1 MIRIPDQFA
10 NKENL
15 QRMERMLYE
24 ASLTGD
30 VNSLK
35 KLLEKDPLI
44 LDRSVVLTDFYE
56 TPLHIAAL
64 RGHILSWKPELAS
77 EVDLYGF
84 CPLHVASVN
93 KNLEMVQVLLDK
105 GICMVRDQ
113 EGRTPLHL
121 AAMKGRIDMMKVL
134 IAKQPNAIHVISNR
148 RRETILHLCVKHNR
162 MEALNLLMDNLK
174 ADIGKNETVIDISD
188 AEKEFI
194 SANSMD
200 NDGNTILH
208 LAVARRHIEMIQYLI
223 EDNIGIEIN
232 ALNNY
237 SFTALDTLA
246 QIVGRDIKDV
256 EIGDLLR
263 GAGALRAKDEAQV
276 HSGQLKRPP
285 QTQAKRKTG
294 DEKDWLKDKTSAI
307 LVAASLMATLAFQA
321 GLSPPGGV
329 WQDDSYSTS
338 NNIVNAAATDRL
350 VHYVGRSILAQTNPT
365 FYLIYMVANT
375 LAFTGSLTTMAL
387 LATDIHRKQK
397 FYLWLLVSNM
407 FIVSMAA
414 GIVYTISVISMTPS
428 KFNSPPMNAYPIDRS
443 LFLFIIIFMT
453 VQFFFFTYTHALTP
467 IYTCKV
473 CTPSIRKNRG
483 PKSNLERTLIKIEN
497 NKLLNSSVKI
507 ILCIYLCLSH

>member
-1 MIRIPDQFA
+1 
-10 NKENL
+10 
-15 QRMERMLYE
+15 MERMLYE

-64 RGHILSWKPELAS
+64 RGHVDFAKHILSWKPELAS
-77 EVDLYGF
+77 EVDSHGF
-84 CPLHVASVN
+84 CPLHVASTN
-93 KNLEMVQVLLDK
+93 KNVEMVQVLLDTD
-105 GICMVRDQ
+105 ICTVRDQ

-121 AAMKGRIDMMKVL
+121 AAMKGRIDITKVL
-134 IAKQPNAIHVISNR
+134 IAKQPKAIHVISNR
-148 RRETILHLCVKHNR
+148 RKETILHLCVKNNR
-162 MEALNLLMDNLK
+162 LEALKLLMENLK
-174 ADIGKNETVIDISD
+174 DVPGENETIVDISD
-188 AEKEFI
+188 AGKESIFV
-194 SANSMD
+194 NSMD
-200 NDGNTILH
+200 DNGNTILH

-223 EDNIGIEIN
+223 EDNIGIKIN

-237 SFTALDTLA
+237 GFTALDTLA

-276 HSGQLKRPP
+276 PSGKLKRPP

-294 DEKDWLKDKTSAI
+294 DEKDWLKDKTSAV

-329 WQDDSYSTS
+329 WQDDTE
-338 NNIVNAAATDRL
+338 NAAVTDRL
-350 VHYVGRSILAQTNPT
+350 VHYIGRSILAQTNPT

-375 LAFTGSLTTMAL
+375 LVFTGSLTTMAL

-414 GIVYTISVISMTPS
+414 GIVYTISVISMMPS

-443 LFLFIIIFMT
+443 LYMFIIIFMT
-453 VQFFFFTYTHALTP
+453 VQFFSSLILMLLLQFIPARCIPRFF
-467 IYTCKV
+467 
-473 CTPSIRKNRG
+473 
-483 PKSNLERTLIKIEN
+483 EKIED
-497 NKLLNSSVKI
+497 
-507 ILCIYLCLSH
+507 